1 LANDQIF
8 HNFETLT
15 KRREIMTLVDEIK
28 LLLEAPTMNARD
40 IRTLL
45 RQDHDEALKLARDMY
60 ESESGD
66 ERRALLRQLKPALV
80 LTARAEEKEVY
91 EALLKTR
98 EAELCDLA
106 YEGYVEH
113 GVMDD
118 LLEKLLKSRKTET
131 DEWKAHAKVLLE
143 FLERHIDDEHE
154 QIFSA
159 LEEHFNDDEREA
171 LGRRFTASKSRLTVK
186 LKAA

>member
-1 LANDQIF
+1 
-8 HNFETLT
+8 
-15 KRREIMTLVDEIK
+15 MTLVDEIK

-45 RQDHDEALKLARDMY
+45 RLDHDEAIKLARDMY

-66 ERRALLRQLKPALV
+66 ERRALLRQLKPALLV
-80 LTARAEEKEVY
+80 HSRAEEKEVY
-91 EALLKTR
+91 DVLLKF
-98 EAELCDLA
+98 AEPEPRDMA
-106 YEGYVEH
+106 WEGYVEH
-113 GVMDD
+113 GVIDD

-143 FLERHIDDEHE
+143 FLEHHMEDENE
-154 QIFSA
+154 RMLPA

-171 LGRRFTASKSRLTVK
+171 LGRRFTAAKSRLNMK
-186 LKAA
+186 LRAA

>member
-1 LANDQIF
+1 
-8 HNFETLT
+8 
-15 KRREIMTLVDEIK
+15 MTLVDEIK

-40 IRTLL
+40 VRTLL

-66 ERRALLRQLKPALV
+66 ERRALLRQLKPALLV
-80 LTARAEEKEVY
+80 HSRAEEKEVY
-91 EALLKTR
+91 DALLKMQDPD
-98 EAELCDLA
+98 LHDLA

-118 LLEKLLKSRKTET
+118 LLEKLCKSRKTET
-131 DEWKAHAKVLLE
+131 DEWKAHAKVLYE
-143 FLERHIDDEHE
+143 FLEHHLEEETERM
-154 QIFSA
+154 FAA
-159 LEEHFNDDEREA
+159 LEEHFDDDEREA
-171 LGRRFTASKSRLTVK
+171 LGRRFTAAKSRLTMK

>member
-1 LANDQIF
+1 
-8 HNFETLT
+8 
-15 KRREIMTLVDEIK
+15 MTLVDEIK

-40 IRTLL
+40 VRTLL

-66 ERRALLRQLKPALV
+66 ERRALLRQLKPALLV
-80 LTARAEEKEVY
+80 HSRAEEKEVY
-91 EALLKTR
+91 DVLLKLG
-98 EAELCDLA
+98 EPELRDLA

-113 GVMDD
+113 GVLDD

-143 FLERHIDDEHE
+143 FLEHHLEEENE
-154 QIFSA
+154 QMFSA

-171 LGRRFTASKSRLTVK
+171 LGRRFIAAKSRLTMK

>member
-1 LANDQIF
+1 
-8 HNFETLT
+8 
-15 KRREIMTLVDEIK
+15 MTLVDEIK

-45 RQDHDEALKLARDMY
+45 RQDHDEARKLARDMY

-66 ERRALLRQLKPALV
+66 ERRALLRQLKPALLV
-80 LTARAEEKEVY
+80 HSRAEEKEVY
-91 EALLKTR
+91 DVLLKFPDQDLR
-98 EAELCDLA
+98 DLA

-113 GVMDD
+113 GVLDD

-131 DEWKAHAKVLLE
+131 DEWKAHAKVLLD
-143 FLERHIDDEHE
+143 FLEHHTEEENERMC
-154 QIFSA
+154 A
-159 LEEHFNDDEREA
+159 VLEEHFNDDEREA
-171 LGRRFTASKSRLTVK
+171 LGRRFTAAKSRLTMK

>member
-1 LANDQIF
+1 
-8 HNFETLT
+8 
-15 KRREIMTLVDEIK
+15 MTLIDEIK

-40 IRTLL
+40 IRTML

-66 ERRALLRQLKPALV
+66 ERRALLRQLKPAL
-80 LTARAEEKEVY
+80 LIHMRAEEKEVY
-91 EALLKTR
+91 DALLKF
-98 EAELCDLA
+98 ADQDLRDLS

-113 GVMDD
+113 GVLDD

-143 FLERHIDDEHE
+143 FLERHIDDEHDL
-154 QIFSA
+154 IFNA

-171 LGRRFTASKSRLTVK
+171 LGDRKSVV
-186 LKAA
+186 

>member
-1 LANDQIF
+1 
-8 HNFETLT
+8 
-15 KRREIMTLVDEIK
+15 MTLVDEIK

-40 IRTLL
+40 VRTLL

-80 LTARAEEKEVY
+80 VHSRAEEREVY
-91 EALLKTR
+91 DVLLKMQ
-98 EAELCDLA
+98 EYDLHDLA

-113 GVMDD
+113 GVLDD
-118 LLEKLLKSRKTET
+118 LLEKLCKSRKTET

-143 FLERHIDDEHE
+143 FLEHHIEE
-154 QIFSA
+154 ETERTFAA
-159 LEEHFNDDEREA
+159 LEEHFDDDEREA
-171 LGRRFTASKSRLTVK
+171 LGRRFTAAKARLTMK

>member
-1 LANDQIF
+1 
-8 HNFETLT
+8 
-15 KRREIMTLVDEIK
+15 MTLIDEIK

-40 IRTLL
+40 IRTML
-45 RQDHDEALKLARDMY
+45 RQDHDEAIKLARDMY

-80 LTARAEEKEVY
+80 VHSRAEEKEVY
-91 EALLKTR
+91 DVLLKF
-98 EAELCDLA
+98 AEPELRDMA
-106 YEGYVEH
+106 WEGYVEH
-113 GVMDD
+113 GVLDD

-143 FLERHIDDEHE
+143 FLEHHMEDENE
-154 QIFSA
+154 RMLPA

-171 LGRRFTASKSRLTVK
+171 LGRRFTAAKSRLTMK
-186 LKAA
+186 LRAA

>member
-1 LANDQIF
+1 
-8 HNFETLT
+8 
-15 KRREIMTLVDEIK
+15 MTLVDEIK

-40 IRTLL
+40 IRTML

-66 ERRALLRQLKPALV
+66 ERRALLRQLRPALLV
-80 LTARAEEKEVY
+80 HVRAEEKEVY
-91 EALLKTR
+91 DVLLR
-98 EAELCDLA
+98 SDDPDVRDLA

-113 GVMDD
+113 GVQDD

-131 DEWKAHAKVLLE
+131 DEWKAHAKVLLQL
-143 FLERHIDDEHE
+143 LERHMNEE
-154 QIFSA
+154 NERLCA
-159 LEEHFNDDEREA
+159 VLEEHYGDDEREA
-171 LGRRFTASKSRLTVK
+171 MGRRFTAAKARLTMK